1 MAKINNDTQQVFTII
16 GKGTILTGDVK
27 AQGDTRIDGELIG
40 TINCTGRVII
50 GEEGKLSG
58 DIICT
63 NCEIM
68 GIVEGTISTLEK
80 TVLREKSKLLGNIK
94 TTTLTIEA
102 GAFFSGSCDMDSIK
116 NNPKNEAKE

>member
-1 MAKINNDTQQVFTII
+1 MAKVNNDIQQVFTII

-50 GEEGKLSG
+50 GEEGKLVG

-68 GIVEGTISTLEK
+68 GNVEGTISTLEK
-80 TVLREKSKLLGNIK
+80 TVLREKSKLNGNIK

-102 GAFFSGSCDMDSIK
+102 GAIFSGSCDMDAVK
-116 NNPKNEAKE
+116 NSPDNGAKK